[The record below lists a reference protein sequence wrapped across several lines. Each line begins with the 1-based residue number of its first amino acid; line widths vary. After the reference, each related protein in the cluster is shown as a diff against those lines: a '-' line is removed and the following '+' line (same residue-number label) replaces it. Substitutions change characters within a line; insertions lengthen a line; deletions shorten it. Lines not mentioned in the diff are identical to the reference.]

1 VVDELTEA
9 IHKAGGKVVVASD
22 LLALTLLRPPG
33 EFGADVG
40 TCAVMGAVSLCR
52 HPVSVCVCVSTPVVG
67 SAQRFGVPMGYG
79 GPHAGFF
86 ATKEDFMR
94 KMPGRVIGVSK
105 DSTGGRALR
114 MAMQTREQHIR
125 RDKATSNICTAQ
137 ALLANVAASYGVY
150 HGPDGLKRIAG
161 RVHRLASVA
170 AQALSSAGAKITDG
184 VFFDTI
190 AVNTKEMGLT
200 GRQVLSAAA
209 RKKINLRLLGTYEV
223 GIAFDETHTRQD
235 LIDVLSAFRVN
246 GSLLLSLCLW
256 HSAIVFLRGGQML
269 TLIAWLRSTRLAWA
283 HSLVRQ
289 RS

>member
-1 VVDELTEA
+1 
-9 IHKAGGKVVVASD
+9 
-22 LLALTLLRPPG
+22 
-33 EFGADVG
+33 
-40 TCAVMGAVSLCR
+40 MG
-52 HPVSVCVCVSTPVVG
+52 
-67 SAQRFGVPMGYG
+67 FG

-150 HGPDGLKRIAG
+150 HGPDGLKRIAA
-161 RVHRLASVA
+161 RVHRLASIA
-170 AQALSSAGAKITDG
+170 AQALSAAGGKVTDG
-184 VFFDTI
+184 VFFDTV

-200 GRQVLSAAA
+200 GRQVLAAAA

-235 LIDVLSAFRVN
+235 LIDVLSAFRVEGVCFFIRSALACACRCFEGYTGLGGADVDVDRMAEEHTPGLGAFARTSAFMTHPVFN
-246 GSLLLSLCLW
+246 THHSETQMLRYLFKLQAKDLSLNTSMISLGSCTMK
-256 HSAIVFLRGGQML
+256 AEFCDVFLPCVCTPQFGVCCL
-269 TLIAWLRSTRLAWA
+269 
-283 HSLVRQ
+283 HS
-289 RS
+289 